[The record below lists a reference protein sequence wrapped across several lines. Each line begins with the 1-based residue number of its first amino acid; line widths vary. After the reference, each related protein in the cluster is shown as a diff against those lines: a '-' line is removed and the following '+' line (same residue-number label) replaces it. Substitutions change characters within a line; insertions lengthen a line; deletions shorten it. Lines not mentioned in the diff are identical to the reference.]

1 MEIVE
6 SMNPTSRKGRTVH
19 VRQSPNLLAFGSL
32 VILLSDYG
40 DCSDVTTMFDHVSS
54 PKIPA
59 KISGVVR
66 DFLKGCL
73 TTRSCER
80 LTAEKL
86 GLPYHEVLRKLLLR
100 PFVARPQSS
109 KSASRTKMEV
119 VRSLSHAGFYKSS
132 VIVPRI
138 PPRRHW
144 VLR

>member
-1 MEIVE
+1 MLSLFCLEV
-6 SMNPTSRKGRTVH
+6 SHSYVF
-19 VRQSPNLLAFGSL
+19 NLKS
-32 VILLSDYG
+32 LLSDYG

-59 KISGVVR
+59 KISGVVG
-66 DFLKGCL
+66 DFLKSCL

-80 LTAEKL
+80 LTAEN
-86 GLPYHEVLRKLLLR
+86 LLLH
-100 PFVARPQSS
+100 PFVARPQPS
-109 KSASRTKMEV
+109 KSASRTKMEA